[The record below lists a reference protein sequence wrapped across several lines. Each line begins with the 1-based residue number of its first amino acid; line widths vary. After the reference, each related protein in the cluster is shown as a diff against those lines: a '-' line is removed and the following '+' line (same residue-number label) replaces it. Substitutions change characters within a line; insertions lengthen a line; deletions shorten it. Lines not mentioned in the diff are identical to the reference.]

1 MEMFFFSRKTRT
13 HSINFQL
20 CGDLH
25 ESWSLEFRLVI
36 EFEEV
41 YKRIMRHFNQ
51 KLAIQLYIHIKHI
64 IFHF

>member
-1 MEMFFFSRKTRT
+1 MEMVTRT
-13 HSINFQL
+13 HLINFQL

-41 YKRIMRHFNQ
+41 TRGS
-51 KLAIQLYIHIKHI
+51 
-64 IFHF
+64 

>member
-1 MEMFFFSRKTRT
+1 MEMVTRT
-13 HSINFQL
+13 HLINFQL

-25 ESWSLEFRLVI
+25 QSWSLEFRLVI

-51 KLAIQLYIHIKHI
+51 NLAIQLYIHIKHI
-64 IFHF
+64 VFHF